1 MKYYFFIL
9 LLYQIFFVK
18 APIPVWNF
26 NNQAIDLLASSDEH
40 YYDIYQKKYD
50 SLTVTLWK
58 KIIKENDVF
67 FYNKTYVAVGEEN
80 KEVDFE
86 DIESHYPNQLGVD
99 IVVCPR
105 GKFHPYDF
113 KSNSFIA
120 PDDKFEEKGDW
131 DLSCYNHKSKHF
143 LIFYLNNENYN
154 FYSKCSVCS
163 ESRIKKFYFGNVIY
177 DYQIL
182 ENWDA
187 GSDENYDFKSPSLLK
202 DGKLKLFGTTII
214 MKTNDHNCNRQS
226 PAGSK
231 EASDVKQYT
240 QAYFDND
247 NKQYFRFFTYNDVT
261 DFTSGYYYVKID
273 TSNYDSNNLKITST
287 NNNPD
292 SPLSFT
298 DNVEIKEMKFIRGTK
313 YVYYKIYNMD
323 KKNYYYGLID
333 IELNEVLYNF
343 DEEITTFIPYITK
356 ADRGKYGEM
365 LAITPTSAYKI
376 CIVKS
381 GNSCVNLCSTLKRD
395 IDGNKCQNNCEE
407 NKIQLMPDNICIEK
421 SSCNLTIYILNSL
434 QTICGLC
441 SYFNPDGAKYRLI
454 GAEGCLSSIPSNSE
468 FYNENLYLLK
478 CKTGYHLDS
487 NSCVPDTC
495 YEKCETCSE
504 VSTNEDDQKC
514 TSCQSGYKLVSGN
527 CIIPPTTIV
536 TQAPTTIY
544 IPPTTIYTPPSTFYT
559 PPSTEFTPPTTINIP
574 PTTVYTPL
582 TTIITESPTT
592 VLENIPTTIITES
605 PSTQPLEVPSTN
617 CENKRCKECNT
628 ESNEMKLCISCDES
642 YEKVNYTR
650 IFSKYFDCVK
660 KENLQNK
667 YYKDTSSNQYK
678 PCYEK
683 CKKCSGP
690 GNATSHNCLECDVNY
705 MFRPGDNP
713 HNNCVVYSEF
723 YYLSPYGEYKP
734 LNSPQCPEEAKF
746 KINNEED
753 QKIACIYDCKMDKV
767 YKYLYNGNCIKSCS
781 EIEGTQNVSF
791 ICKETNI
798 NNIYVSENPIYLN
811 KNDSIKDLQTLAMTY
826 AQEFNYTNKHIS
838 VYKNNEITVAFYKNK
853 NIIDDTNL
861 TLPNIDFGD
870 CYEKVKNFYNITE
883 ENLIIAIADKK
894 VKNHPSTFY
903 LFFDPE
909 TGRKLDAG
917 EICKNETIEV
927 KENLLNMLDTKN
939 ENYDLQVSLTK
950 QGINIFDINDP
961 YYKDI
966 CYDFENPKK
975 RDIALKDRIQETFVN
990 VTLCDDGCVN
1000 TGIDVTNNEATCNCK
1015 FNDVTNNDLIHE
1027 NAALEYLVGEVFDF
1041 INSSNIMVLKCYKYI
1056 FKHFKRS
1063 YGAILVLSLFGLS
1076 TIFALIFYLI
1086 ELTKMKRY
1094 IFTLTEKFS
1103 AFLLEYPN
1111 LAKFFPPKKRNI
1123 KNNEEKVIKFPNQ
1136 NDDEE
1141 KLKNL
1146 HKNNKSSTRRTINNL
1161 PNIKQ
1166 SINSENLII
1175 NNKKGTFIGIKEK
1188 QNAEIITNDINKG
1201 KAIKKYFKEY
1211 LSTSPDEMEYDD
1223 AIKKDKRS
1231 FGRYFLDSLEEK
1243 QSLAYT
1249 FFASDPIN
1257 TRMIKLILFFLNIN
1271 LYFVV
1276 CGLFFSESY
1285 ISELYNINEE
1295 DENFFSFIPRTIDK
1309 IIYTTLVTGFIG
1321 YLTDFFFLNE
1331 KKIKGIFKREKDN
1344 RVVLKRSITLLIGEI
1359 QKRYTS
1365 FIIMSFVIFVISFYY
1380 ILCFNYVYPKTQIEW
1395 IKSSILIIII
1405 MQILSIL
1412 KCLFETI
1419 FRILSFKCESEKLYK
1434 ISKLF
1439 EKDS

>member
-9 LLYQIFFVK
+9 LLNQIFFVK

-40 YYDIYQKKYD
+40 YYDIYQKEYD

-58 KIIKENDVF
+58 KIIKENGVF
-67 FYNKTYVAVGEEN
+67 SYNKTYVAVGEEN

-86 DIESHYPNQLGVD
+86 DIGSHYKNQLGVD

-120 PDDKFEEKGDW
+120 PDDNFEEKGDW
-131 DLSCYNHKSKHF
+131 DLSCYDHNSKHF
-143 LIFYLNNENYN
+143 LIFYLNNEDYN
-154 FYSKCSVCS
+154 FYSKCSVCR
-163 ESRIKKFYFGNVIY
+163 ESSIKKFYFGNVIY

-187 GSDENYDFKSPSLLK
+187 GSEANYNFKSPSLLK

-214 MKTNDHNCNRQS
+214 MKTYDHNCNRQS
-226 PAGSK
+226 PAESK

-247 NKQYFRFFTYNDVT
+247 NNQYFRFFTYNDVT
-261 DFTSGYYYVKID
+261 DFTSGYYYANID

-313 YVYYKIYNMD
+313 YVYYKIYNKD

-407 NKIQLMPDNICIEK
+407 NKIQLMPDDICIEK

-478 CKTGYHLDS
+478 CKTDYHLDS

-495 YEKCETCSE
+495 YGKCETCSE

-582 TTIITESPTT
+582 TTKINESPTT
-592 VLENIPTTIITES
+592 ILENIPTTIITES

-883 ENLIIAIADKK
+883 DNLIIAIADKK

-1027 NAALEYLVGEVFDF
+1027 NAALEYLVGEVFDL

-1076 TIFALIFYLI
+1076 AIFALIFYLI

-1123 KNNEEKVIKFPNQ
+1123 KNNEEKVIKFPNP

-1285 ISELYNINEE
+1285 ISELYNINE

>member
-313 YVYYKIYNMD
+313 YVYYKIYNKD
-323 KKNYYYGLID
+323 KNNYYYGLID

-894 VKNHPSTFY
+894 VKNHPSNFY

-1412 KCLFETI
+1412 KCLFEAI

>member
-1 MKYYFFIL
+1 MEYFYFIL

-18 APIPVWNF
+18 APLPVWNF
-26 NNQAIDLLASSDEH
+26 SNQAIDLLDSGNEH
-40 YYDIYQKKYD
+40 YYNIYQKNYD

-58 KIIKENDVF
+58 KIFKENGVLS
-67 FYNKTYVAVGEEN
+67 NKTYVAVGEVN

-86 DIESHYPNQLGVD
+86 DIESHYPNKLGVNV
-99 IVVCPR
+99 VVCPR
-105 GKFHPYDF
+105 GKFHPYNFD
-113 KSNSFIA
+113 SNSYIT
-120 PDDKFEEKGDW
+120 PDDSFEDKGDW
-131 DLSCYNHKSKHF
+131 DLSCYYHKSNHF
-143 LIFYLNNENYN
+143 LIFYLNNANFN
-154 FYSKCSVCS
+154 FYSQCSICS
-163 ESRIKKFYFGNVIY
+163 TSGIKKFYFGNVIY

-187 GSDENYDFKSPSLLK
+187 GSSENYQFKSPSLLK
-202 DGKLKLFGTTII
+202 DGKLKLFGTSII
-214 MKTNDHNCNRQS
+214 MKTGDHNCNREN

-231 EASDVKQYT
+231 QASEVKKYM
-240 QAYFDND
+240 QAYFAQDDN
-247 NKQYFRFFTYNDVT
+247 QFFRFFTYNNVT
-261 DFTSGYYYVKID
+261 DFTSGYYNAYIN
-273 TSNYDSNNLKITST
+273 TGSYNSNDLKITT
-287 NNNPD
+287 THDNTD
-292 SPLSFT
+292 SPLSFL
-298 DNVEIKEMKFIRGTK
+298 DDVEIKEMKFIRGTK
-313 YVYYKIYNMD
+313 YVYYKIYNKD
-323 KKNYYYGLID
+323 KNNHYYGLID
-333 IELNEVLYNF
+333 IELNQVLYNF

-356 ADRGKYGEM
+356 DDRGKYGEM

-376 CIVKS
+376 CIVKPES
-381 GNSCVNLCSTLKRD
+381 GNICNNFCTNFKRD
-395 IDGNKCQNNCEE
+395 PEGNICSDECSNG
-407 NKIQLMPDNICIEK
+407 KIQLMPEDICIEK
-421 SSCNLTIYILNSL
+421 SSCNLTIYILNNDE
-434 QTICGLC
+434 TICGLC
-441 SYFNPDGAKYRLI
+441 SYFNPNDAKYRLI

-468 FYNENLYLLK
+468 YYNENLYLLK
-478 CKTGYHLDS
+478 CITGYHLES
-487 NSCVPDTC
+487 NLCVPDTC
-495 YEKCETCSE
+495 FERCEECSE
-504 VSTNEDDQKC
+504 VSTNENDQKC
-514 TSCQSGYKLVSGN
+514 TSCKSGYNLVSGN
-527 CIIPPTTIV
+527 CVIPPTTIV

-544 IPPTTIYTPPSTFYT
+544 T
-559 PPSTEFTPPTTINIP
+559 P
-574 PTTVYTPL
+574 PTTVYTP
-582 TTIITESPTT
+582 
-592 VLENIPTTIITES
+592 PTTIIPKAPTTIINEA
-605 PSTQPLEVPSTN
+605 PSTQQLEIPSTN
-617 CENKRCKECNT
+617 CVNKRCKECNS
-628 ESNEMKLCISCDES
+628 ESDEMKLCISCDES
-642 YEKVNYTR
+642 YEKVNYTK
-650 IFSKYFDCVK
+650 IFSKYFDCIK
-660 KENLQNK
+660 KEKLENK
-667 YYKDTSSNQYK
+667 YYKDIASNQYR

-690 GNATSHNCLECDVNY
+690 GNATSHNCLECEANY

-713 HNNCVVYSEF
+713 HNNCVVYSDF

-746 KINNEED
+746 KIKNKED
-753 QKIACIYDCKMDKV
+753 QKVACIYDCKMDKV

-798 NNIYVSENPIYLN
+798 NNIYVSENPIFLD
-811 KNDSIKDLQTLAMTY
+811 KNDSIKDMQTLAMTY

-838 VYKNNEITVAFYKNK
+838 LYKNNEITVAFYKDK
-853 NIIDDTNL
+853 NIIRETNL

-870 CYEKVKNFYNITE
+870 CYEKVKNFYNITKD
-883 ENLIIAIADKK
+883 NLITAIADKK
-894 VKNHPSTFY
+894 VKNQPSTFY

-909 TGRKLDAG
+909 TGRKLEAG

-966 CYDFENPKK
+966 CYDFENPKN
-975 RDIALKDRIQETFVN
+975 RDIPLKDRIQETFVN

-1056 FKHFKRS
+1056 FKYFKRS
-1063 YGAILVLSLFGLS
+1063 YGGILVLSLFGLS
-1076 TIFALIFYLI
+1076 IIFTLIFFLI
-1086 ELTKMKRY
+1086 ELSKMKVY
-1094 IFTLTEKFS
+1094 ILTLTEKFCS
-1103 AFLLEYPN
+1103 FLLQYPN
-1111 LAKFFPPKKRNI
+1111 MTKFFPPKKRNI
-1123 KNNEEKVIKFPNQ
+1123 NNKKEKVIKYPNQ

-1146 HKNNKSSTRRTINNL
+1146 HKNNKQSTGKNINNF

-1166 SINSENLII
+1166 STNSKDLIL
-1175 NNKKGTFIGIKEK
+1175 NNKKGTILGEKEK
-1188 QNAEIITNDINKG
+1188 QNAEIIVNDINRG
-1201 KAIKKYFKEY
+1201 KATKKYFKEY
-1211 LSTSPDEMEYDD
+1211 LSTSLDEMEYDD

-1231 FGRYFLDSLEEK
+1231 FGRYFLDALEEK
-1243 QSLAYT
+1243 QSIAYT

-1321 YLTDFFFLNE
+1321 YLTDFFFLDE

-1344 RVVLKRSITLLIGEI
+1344 RVVLKRSITMLIREI

-1380 ILCFNYVYPKTQIEW
+1380 ILCFNYVYPKTQVEW

-1434 ISKLF
+1434 LSKLF

>member
-1 MKYYFFIL
+1 MKYYNFIL
-9 LLYQIFFVK
+9 LLYKFIFVIG
-18 APIPVWNF
+18 PLPNWNF
-26 NNQAIDLLASSDEH
+26 NNQAIDLFDSSATE
-40 YYDIYQKKYD
+40 YSYTIYQSTYD
-50 SLTVTLWK
+50 SKTATLWK
-58 KIIKENDVF
+58 KITKNDGVIASNTN
-67 FYNKTYVAVGEEN
+67 YLTIDPNSKGVT
-80 KEVDFE
+80 FE
-86 DIESHYPNQLGVD
+86 DVDSFYTSFLGANYL
-99 IVVCPR
+99 ICPK
-105 GKFHPYDF
+105 GKFHPYKFDNETEVKSSDF
-113 KSNSFIA
+113 YGEA
-120 PDDKFEEKGDW
+120 DW
-131 DLSCYNHKSKHF
+131 DLRCYRHNTNHF
-143 LIFYLNNENYN
+143 LLFYLKNGEHVFYSNNYKNHNNLQRFATVSHVYDYRLEQGNNENNYWYK
-154 FYSKCSVCS
+154 F
-163 ESRIKKFYFGNVIY
+163 RALIKNGN
-177 DYQIL
+177 
-182 ENWDA
+182 
-187 GSDENYDFKSPSLLK
+187 
-202 DGKLKLFGTTII
+202 KLKLSNLGLSMNYGEDNVNKNGGNSDIEI
-214 MKTNDHNCNRQS
+214 
-226 PAGSK
+226 A
-231 EASDVKQYT
+231 EAKKYL
-240 QAYFDND
+240 QAYFDNNND
-247 NKQYFRFFTYNDVT
+247 YYFRYFTYNNIT
-261 DFTSGYYYVKID
+261 DFSSGSNNYEVD
-273 TSNYDSNNLKITST
+273 DSNYYNNNAFTITSSRY
-287 NNNPD
+287 NSE
-292 SPLSFT
+292 SPLSFV
-298 DNVEIKEMKFIRGTK
+298 DNVEIKEINFIIGTK
-313 YVYYKIYNMD
+313 YVYYKIYNID
-323 KKNYYYGLID
+323 KNSYYYGLID
-333 IELNEVLYNF
+333 TRNNEVLYNF
-343 DEEITTFIPYITK
+343 NFKQEIISFVPYFNKDT
-356 ADRGKYGEM
+356 DNRYSGEM
-365 LAITPTSAYKI
+365 LAITSSSAYKI
-376 CIVKS
+376 CIVKPDS
-381 GNSCVNLCSTLKRD
+381 GNTCLSSCSGSNLKRD
-395 IDGNKCQNNCEE
+395 PSAGNVCSEE
-407 NKIQLMPDNICIEK
+407 CLNGKIRLMPDDICIEK
-421 SSCNLTIYILNSL
+421 SSCNLTIYILNSDES
-434 QTICGLC
+434 ICGLC
-441 SYFNPDGAKYRLI
+441 SYFNSSGAKYRLI
-454 GAEGCLSSIPSNSE
+454 GTEGCLSSIPSNSE
-468 FYNENLYLLK
+468 YYNENLYLLK
-478 CKTGYHLDS
+478 CKTDYHLES
-487 NSCVPDTC
+487 NSCVPDNC
-495 YEKCETCSE
+495 FVRCEECSE
-504 VSTNEDDQKC
+504 VSTDENNQKC
-514 TSCQSGYKLVSGN
+514 TSCKTGYNLVSGN
-527 CIIPPTTIV
+527 CVIPPTTIV

-544 IPPTTIYTPPSTFYT
+544 TPPTTIYTP
-559 PPSTEFTPPTTINIP
+559 TTQ
-574 PTTVYTPL
+574 Y
-582 TTIITESPTT
+582 
-592 VLENIPTTIITES
+592 
-605 PSTQPLEVPSTN
+605 LEVPSTT
-617 CENKRCKECNT
+617 CVNKRCKECNT
-628 ESNEMKLCISCDES
+628 ESNEMELCISCDES

-660 KENLQNK
+660 KENLENK
-667 YYKDTSSNQYK
+667 YYKDTTSNQYK

-690 GNATSHNCLECDVNY
+690 GNATSHNCLECEVNY
-705 MFRPGDNP
+705 MFRPGENP
-713 HNNCVVYSEF
+713 HNNCVVYSDF

-746 KINNEED
+746 KIKNEED
-753 QKIACIYDCKMDKV
+753 QKVACIYDCKMDKV

-798 NNIYVSENPIYLN
+798 NNIYVSENPIFLD
-811 KNDSIKDLQTLAMTY
+811 KNDTIKDMQTLAMTY

-838 VYKNNEITVAFYKNK
+838 LYKNNEITVAFYKDK
-853 NIIDDTNL
+853 NIIRETNL

-870 CYEKVKNFYNITE
+870 CYEKVKNFYNITKD
-883 ENLIIAIADKK
+883 NLITAIADKK
-894 VKNHPSTFY
+894 VKNKPSTFY

-909 TGRKLDAG
+909 TGRKLEAG

-966 CYDFENPKK
+966 CYDFENPKN
-975 RDIALKDRIQETFVN
+975 RDIPLKDRIQETFVN

-1056 FKHFKRS
+1056 FKYFKRS
-1063 YGAILVLSLFGLS
+1063 YGGILVLSLFGLS
-1076 TIFALIFYLI
+1076 IIFTLIFFLI
-1086 ELTKMKRY
+1086 ELSKMKVY
-1094 IFTLTEKFS
+1094 ILTLTEKFCS
-1103 AFLLEYPN
+1103 FLLQYPN
-1111 LAKFFPPKKRNI
+1111 MAKFFPPKKRNI
-1123 KNNEEKVIKFPNQ
+1123 NNKKEKVIKYPNQ

-1146 HKNNKSSTRRTINNL
+1146 HKNNKQSTGKNINNF

-1166 SINSENLII
+1166 STNSKDLIL
-1175 NNKKGTFIGIKEK
+1175 NNKKGTILGEKEK
-1188 QNAEIITNDINKG
+1188 QNAEIIVNDINRG
-1201 KAIKKYFKEY
+1201 KATKKYFKEY
-1211 LSTSPDEMEYDD
+1211 LSTSLDEMEYDD

-1243 QSLAYT
+1243 QSIAYT

-1321 YLTDFFFLNE
+1321 YLTDFFFLDE

-1344 RVVLKRSITLLIGEI
+1344 RVVLKRSITMLIREI

-1380 ILCFNYVYPKTQIEW
+1380 ILCFNYVYPKTQVEW
-1395 IKSSILIIII
+1395 IKSSVLIIII

-1434 ISKLF
+1434 LSKLF